1 MISIKTN
8 KSPDLPMCHMNCD
21 EPLHKKLDD
30 YELTKFL
37 NCHTT
42 TLLLG
47 KPKSGKSH
55 LLQSFFR
62 SSKVFKKVF
71 HNVYVFRPEE
81 SRNTVKDD
89 IFDNLPE
96 TQQYNELNADTLN
109 EVMAK
114 IRPEALQGF
123 NSCIIFDDMASK
135 LKNNSTIQLFKEL
148 IFNRRHLR
156 CSVFVLVQTWKSI
169 PRELRKSFTNMFIF
183 RVGKAELKDIFDE
196 AIELDNQYLVPISNL
211 VYDKQFNYLFLN
223 LDAKRI
229 FKNFDEIII
238 QDDITTV

>member
-1 MISIKTN
+1 MITIKKN
-8 KSPDLPMCHMNCD
+8 ESPNLPNVHMNCD
-21 EPLHKKLDD
+21 EPLHKKLDE
-30 YELTKFL
+30 YELTKFM
-37 NCHTT
+37 NCHAT
-42 TLLLG
+42 TLMLG

-55 LLQSFFR
+55 LLQSFFK

-71 HNVYVFRPEE
+71 HNVFIFRPEE

-89 IFDNLPE
+89 IFDAIPD
-96 TQQYNELNADTLN
+96 TQQYYELTTDTLT
-109 EVMAK
+109 EVMGRLKLEAK
-114 IRPEALQGF
+114 EGY

-135 LKNNSTIQLFKEL
+135 LKNNATIQMFKEL

-156 CSVFVLVQTWKSI
+156 CSVFFLVQTWKSI

-196 AIELDNQYLVPISNL
+196 AVELDNQYLVPISNL
-211 VYDKQFNYLFLN
+211 VYDKQYNYLFFN
-223 LDAKRI
+223 IDGKRI

-238 QDDITTV
+238 QDEN